1 MSPNQ
6 LIPFAT
12 SMNELIS
19 GIQQVGIG
27 VPNAN
32 EVWKWYRKTLGLNVP
47 IFNDEADAKLMTC
60 YTSGEVRRRHA
71 IMAVNMAGGGGV
83 EIWQY
88 KNRIPVEPTFEPKLG
103 DLGIFSIKIKCLDV
117 PKFYGQLA
125 TEEQKSSKSLSPE
138 KLPHFWLRDCRN
150 NLLQIVSNESWFRP
164 NGYLTGGVCGAVIGV
179 SDIDKAVKFY
189 ADTLEIDQ
197 IVYDKT
203 GTFED
208 FKFLGADKQ
217 KFRRVLLRKTL
228 GKAGAFGKLLGGIE
242 IELIQALDRT
252 PRKIFEDRDWGDAG
266 FIHLCFDALNMNAL
280 KQRCQTNGFPFTVDS
295 ADSFDMGEAAGRF
308 SYVEDPDGTLIEFVE
323 THKVP
328 IVKKLGI
335 YLNLKKR
342 RKQTHLP
349 DWMVATLGWGKV
361 KD

>member
-1 MSPNQ
+1 
-6 LIPFAT
+6 
-12 SMNELIS
+12 MNNLIS

-47 IFNDEADAKLMTC
+47 IFNDEADAKLMTS

-71 IMAVNMAGGGGV
+71 IMALNMAGGGGV

-88 KNRIPVEPTFEPKLG
+88 KNRIPVEPSFVPELG
-103 DLGIFSIKIKCLDV
+103 DLGIFAIKIKCLDV
-117 PKFYGQLA
+117 PKFYAQLA
-125 TEEQKSSKSLSPE
+125 DSEYKSSPENSPE
-138 KLPHFWLRDCRN
+138 QRANFWLKDCRG
-150 NLLQIVSNESWFRP
+150 NLLQIVPNESWFRP
-164 NGYLTGGVCGAVIGV
+164 NGSLTGGVCGAVIGV
-179 SDIDKAVKFY
+179 SNMEKAIQFY
-189 ADTLEIDQ
+189 ANTLQIDQ
-197 IVYDKT
+197 IVYDKS
-203 GTFED
+203 GKFDD
-208 FKFLGADKQ
+208 FDFVDTKQQ

-228 GKAGAFGKLLGGIE
+228 GETGAFGKLLGGIE
-242 IELIQALDRT
+242 IELVQALDRS

-266 FIHLCFDALNMNAL
+266 FIHLCFDALDMNAL
-280 KQRCQTNGFPFTVDS
+280 KTRCEANGFPFTVDS

-323 THKVP
+323 THRVP
-328 IVKKLGI
+328 ILKKLGI

-342 RKQTHLP
+342 KKQTHLP